1 MRRLF
6 SADPL
11 AGGFLLLG
19 GFFLYQAL
27 QLSMRSLDGGPGPGL
42 LPASL
47 AGLMV
52 LFAVR
57 SLLLGAVDRIAFG
70 NLRRVAAMVAAVAL
84 YAAGLDR
91 LGFVLTSSIAMVALM
106 VVFNERLR
114 IPLAALGIVGSAA
127 AFWLFYVA
135 LRVQLPPDPW
145 GMWR

>member
-42 LPASL
+42 LPAGL

-52 LFAVR
+52 LFAGR
-57 SLLLGAVDRIAFG
+57 ALLLGAGGQIVFG
-70 NLRRVAAMVAAVAL
+70 NVPRVAVMVGAVAL

-91 LGFVLTSSIAMVALM
+91 LGFVVTSSLAMVALM
-106 VVFNERLR
+106 VVFNHRLR

-127 AFWLFYVA
+127 AFWLFYGV